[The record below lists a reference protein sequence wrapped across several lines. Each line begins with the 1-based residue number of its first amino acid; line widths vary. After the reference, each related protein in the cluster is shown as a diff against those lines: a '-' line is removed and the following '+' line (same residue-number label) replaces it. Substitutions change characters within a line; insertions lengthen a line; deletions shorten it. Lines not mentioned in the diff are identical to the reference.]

1 MCTLCK
7 QLDASKVDAFGSRLL
22 STLNEASLAVMIS
35 LGHRTGLFDTMA
47 TLPPAD
53 SATIAGVARL
63 NERYVREWLGAMLAG
78 RIVEYDPTAKTWR
91 LPPEHAAMLTRAAAP
106 NNFAAFMQYIGQF
119 GEVEDRILHCF
130 RHGGG
135 VPYSEYKR
143 FHEIMAEDSGQTV
156 VPALFEHILP
166 LVPGLHQRLEAGIDV
181 LDLGCG
187 RGIALRMMAARYP
200 RSRFLGIDLSGEAI
214 AWAREQA
221 AQDALHNLRYEQ
233 ADAAKIAYERAFD
246 FITTFDA
253 IHDQARPDIVLSN
266 IARALRTDG
275 VYLMQDI
282 RASSLPQE
290 NVDHPAGP
298 FLYTVS
304 TMHCMTVSL
313 AAGGMGLG
321 TCWGCQLATRM
332 LREAGFKSVRIEH
345 LAHDFQN
352 EYYIVQLTDSA
363 AGGA

>member
-7 QLDASKVDAFGSRLL
+7 QIDPSKLDAFGSRLL
-22 STLNEASLAVMIS
+22 SILNDASLAVMIS
-35 LGHRTGLFDTMA
+35 LGHRSGLFDTMA
-47 TLPPAD
+47 ALPAAD
-53 SATIAGVARL
+53 STTIAGVADL

-78 RIVEYDPTAKTWR
+78 RIVEYDPQAATWR
-91 LPPEHAAMLTRAAAP
+91 LPPEHAALLTRAAAP

-119 GEVEDRILHCF
+119 GEVEDHILHCF

-135 VPYSEYKR
+135 VPYSEFGR

-156 VPALFEHILP
+156 VPALFDHILP
-166 LVPGLHQRLEAGIDV
+166 LVPGLHEKLEAGIDV

-200 RSRFLGIDLSGEAI
+200 RSRFLGLDLSAEAI
-214 AWAREQA
+214 AWARAKASAGE
-221 AQDALHNLRYEQ
+221 LNNIRYEQ
-233 ADAAKIAYERAFD
+233 ADAATIPHTLAFD

-253 IHDQARPDIVLSN
+253 IHDQARPDLVLAN
-266 IARALRTDG
+266 IARALRPDG

-282 RASSLPQE
+282 RASSFPHE
-290 NVDHPAGP
+290 NAAHPAGP

-321 TCWGCQLATRM
+321 TCWGRQLATKM
-332 LREAGFKSVRIEH
+332 LAAAGFNSVRIEQ

-352 EYYIVQLTDSA
+352 EYYILHLAADADSK
-363 AGGA
+363 